1 TFLCV
6 TCNSS
11 CDWLCNT
18 VCNTSSMLKSRWLR
32 AQPEMPGVLPVL
44 LVWLAVMAGVS
55 AQPTFTP
62 PSPAPPA
69 LAPRPPGPPL
79 SAPPQPQLLPNM
91 STTSLLITFYGLD
104 LWSLVTSWG
113 SSIQELLDVEPSLS
127 LEGLTAPGMCASHLL
142 ALAPSAL
149 LNTSLTPQQRMPGLE
164 YFRRDVV
171 QLLRDYLQ
179 DNSTA
184 VQVTDFCASNRTF
197 ASFTAGRTVYNGTWP
212 ILLVTVA
219 LHTPHPHMLP
229 GITSSLGRLTN
240 NCRGALMTRDSQA
253 FFSRYAMPFQRCQGE
268 PPSPPAPPSPP
279 LPPSPSPP
287 PPDPPPSPPTPYP
300 PPEPPSPLSAA
311 DLCEAALTPATLPA
325 AGSSTVWV
333 GPNPVTFVSPFYE
346 SSTVLFG
353 PFLGNGR
360 NVTFTTCFPGAATY
374 TCLPVRAPI
383 WKSTLYLYQ
392 SDTIGD
398 TAECA
403 GVEAEI
409 LVSLTPNPFCGYSS
423 DLADLS
429 ETLEIGLT
437 YFLALAPFDAAPGD
451 VIPNGNVT
459 VTVTD
464 PRVQPEMPGVLPV
477 LLVWLAVV
485 AGVSAQPTFS
495 PPSPAP
501 PTFEARPPG
510 PPLSAPPQPQL
521 LPNMSTTSLLI
532 TFYGLDLWSLVT
544 SWGSSIQEL
553 LDVEPSLSLEG
564 LTAPGMCASHLLA
577 LAPSALLNTSLTP
590 QQRMPGLEYFR
601 RDVVQ
606 LLRDYLQDNS
616 TAVQVTDFCASNRTF
631 ASFTAG
637 RTVYNGTWPI
647 LLVTVALHTPH
658 PHMLPGITSS
668 LGRLTNNCR
677 GALMTRDS
685 QAFFS
690 RYAMPFQRCQG
701 VILPATPPP
710 SPPPPPPPSPSPP
723 APSP

>member
-1 TFLCV
+1 MRDAHSQHCV
-6 TCNSS
+6 AP
-11 CDWLCNT
+11 
-18 VCNTSSMLKSRWLR
+18 VFR
-32 AQPEMPGVLPVL
+32 A
-44 LVWLAVMAGVS
+44 
-55 AQPTFTP
+55 
-62 PSPAPPA
+62 
-69 LAPRPPGPPL
+69 
-79 SAPPQPQLLPNM
+79 APPQPQLLPNM

-142 ALAPSAL
+142 SLAPSAL

-171 QLLRDYLQ
+171 QLLREYLQ

-197 ASFTAGRTVYNGTWP
+197 ASFTVGRTVYNGTWP
-212 ILLVTVA
+212 ILLVNVA

-253 FFSRYAMPFQRCQGE
+253 FFSRYAMPFQRCQGVILPATPPPSPPPPPPPSPSPPAPSPPSPLPPYPSPPSPSPSPPSPPAPLPPSPSPQPPPPSPSPPFPPQPPPSPPLPPINSQLLAPPE

-360 NVTFTTCFPGAATY
+360 NVTFTTCHPG
-374 TCLPVRAPI
+374 API

-459 VTVTD
+459 VTVT
-464 PRVQPEMPGVLPV
+464 
-477 LLVWLAVV
+477 
-485 AGVSAQPTFS
+485 
-495 PPSPAP
+495 
-501 PTFEARPPG
+501 
-510 PPLSAPPQPQL
+510 
-521 LPNMSTTSLLI
+521 
-532 TFYGLDLWSLVT
+532 
-544 SWGSSIQEL
+544 
-553 LDVEPSLSLEG
+553 
-564 LTAPGMCASHLLA
+564 
-577 LAPSALLNTSLTP
+577 
-590 QQRMPGLEYFR
+590 
-601 RDVVQ
+601 
-606 LLRDYLQDNS
+606 
-616 TAVQVTDFCASNRTF
+616 
-631 ASFTAG
+631 
-637 RTVYNGTWPI
+637 
-647 LLVTVALHTPH
+647 
-658 PHMLPGITSS
+658 
-668 LGRLTNNCR
+668 
-677 GALMTRDS
+677 
-685 QAFFS
+685 
-690 RYAMPFQRCQG
+690 
-701 VILPATPPP
+701 
-710 SPPPPPPPSPSPP
+710 
-723 APSP
+723 